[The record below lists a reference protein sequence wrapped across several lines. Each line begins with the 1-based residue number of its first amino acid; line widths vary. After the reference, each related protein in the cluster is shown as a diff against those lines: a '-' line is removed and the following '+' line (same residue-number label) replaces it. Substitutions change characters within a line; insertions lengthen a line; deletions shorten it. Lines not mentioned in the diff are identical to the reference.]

1 VALVLHEEQGKR
13 VQTQCEMHD
22 VGLCY
27 STLKIT
33 TLNPGCDV
41 V

>member
-1 VALVLHEEQGKR
+1 
-13 VQTQCEMHD
+13 MHD